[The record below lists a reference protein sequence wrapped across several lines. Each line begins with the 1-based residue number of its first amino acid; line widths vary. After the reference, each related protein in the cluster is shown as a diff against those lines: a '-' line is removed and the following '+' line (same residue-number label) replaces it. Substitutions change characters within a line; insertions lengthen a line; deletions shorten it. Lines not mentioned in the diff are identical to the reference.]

1 MEKQQKKLNQIDNN
15 DEYEDEDHDNEIDM
29 IELNTA
35 YNRVMMLIE
44 KVTDLA
50 ILASC
55 FKIVLAKLEL
65 HLPSLASG

>member
-1 MEKQQKKLNQIDNN
+1 LKDFFTSFIVEPLPEGQIDNE

-44 KVTDLA
+44 KVTDLYA
-50 ILASC
+50 
-55 FKIVLAKLEL
+55 E
-65 HLPSLASG
+65 

>member
-1 MEKQQKKLNQIDNN
+1 MFPGSNSVGNVFLS
-15 DEYEDEDHDNEIDM
+15 Y
-29 IELNTA
+29 
-35 YNRVMMLIE
+35 
-44 KVTDLA
+44 LA